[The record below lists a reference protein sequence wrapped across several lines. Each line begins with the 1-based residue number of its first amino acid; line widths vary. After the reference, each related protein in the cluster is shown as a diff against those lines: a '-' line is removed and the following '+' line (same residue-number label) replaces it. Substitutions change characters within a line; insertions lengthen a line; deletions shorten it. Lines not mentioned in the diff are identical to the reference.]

1 MKGKE
6 MSVLT
11 RSVSLPAA
19 QQEAVRY
26 GVLALLLGTIF
37 IGVAGFAPIQ
47 AIHDAAHNTRHS
59 ISFPCH

>member
-1 MKGKE
+1 

-11 RSVSLPAA
+11 KSTTLPAA

-26 GVLALLLGTIF
+26 GVLAILLGVIF
-37 IGVAGFAPIQ
+37 VGVAGFAPIQ
-47 AIHDAAHNTRHS
+47 AIHDAAHNTRHA

>member
-1 MKGKE
+1 
-6 MSVLT
+6 MSTAT
-11 RSVSLPAA
+11 RSVSLPVVQ

-37 IGVAGFAPIQ
+37 IGVAGFAPID

>member
-1 MKGKE
+1 

-11 RSVSLPAA
+11 KSAALPAA

-26 GVLALLLGTIF
+26 GVLAILLGVLF
-37 IGVAGFAPIQ
+37 VGVAGFAPLQ
-47 AIHDAAHNTRHS
+47 AIHDAAHNTRHA